1 MIRWDWYQAT
11 PLDDV
16 PPMVVLDSIAS
27 EIEGADRIQSNRRGQ
42 NGYAKSA
49 LLLDADEHVLAIMNY
64 EGNNGA
70 RPNLRGTGPSAPA
83 FAYALRERYPRH
95 NVTRADACSDLLG
108 ADFRAISDQARVM
121 ARRARTHGLSY
132 VPDDP
137 KRGPTY
143 QIGSKTSVTQ
153 MRIYRKDL
161 EMIRKGAD
169 AAEFPE
175 PIVRIEQQVNPKGD
189 ALRLAF
195 ARCDPEDVFGASRV
209 GRAVSEEIL
218 MNNPIAINMTRR
230 PPSDYDIRC
239 RWLAVQA
246 RRVLLEIR
254 DKHPT
259 KEQFCKFLFEDLLD
273 EMPFSS

>member
-16 PPMVVLDSIAS
+16 PPMVIFDSIAT
-27 EIEGADRIQSNRRGQ
+27 EIEGANSIQSGRRGQ

-49 LLLDADEHVLAIMNY
+49 LLLDGDEHVLAVMNY

-83 FAYALRERYPRH
+83 FAHALRERYPRH

-108 ADFRAISDQARVM
+108 ADFSAISEQARVM
-121 ARRARTHGLSY
+121 ARRARSQGLSY

-137 KRGPTY
+137 RRGPTY
-143 QIGSKTSVTQ
+143 QIGSKTSATQ

-169 AAEFPE
+169 PAEFPE
-175 PIVRIEQQVNPKGD
+175 PIVRIEQQANPKGD

-195 ARCDPEDVFGASRV
+195 ARCDPEDIFGASRV

-218 MNNPIAINMTRR
+218 KNNPIAITMSRR
-230 PPSDYDIRC
+230 TPNDYQNSC
-239 RWLAVQA
+239 TWLAKQG
-246 RRVLLEIR
+246 RKILLEIAR
-254 DKHPT
+254 KHPT
-259 KEQFCKFLFEDLLD
+259 PEDFCRFLFEDLLD
-273 EMPFSS
+273 ENPFSK